1 MIEILTRLYTNGQ
14 SSIATML
21 LFVLPMSL
29 VGLINI
35 VLTIRGFI
43 HRQMGKR
50 EKFISILLL
59 IVNITLPISYVCMI
73 MFKPHPVST
82 GWWGLATMLLSLS
95 LSCIIG
101 AGFIVD
107 RVFAEHTIVRFDQK
121 SRYWYNKDSQA

>member
-35 VLTIRGFI
+35 VLTIQGFI

-50 EKFISILLL
+50 EKFISIL
-59 IVNITLPISYVCMI
+59 
-73 MFKPHPVST
+73 
-82 GWWGLATMLLSLS
+82 
-95 LSCIIG
+95 
-101 AGFIVD
+101 
-107 RVFAEHTIVRFDQK
+107 
-121 SRYWYNKDSQA
+121 

>member
-1 MIEILTRLYTNGQ
+1 MIEILTRLYTNRQ
-14 SSIATML
+14 SSTATML

-29 VGLINI
+29 VGSINI
-35 VLTIRGFI
+35 VLTIRGL
-43 HRQMGKR
+43 GKR

-82 GWWGLATMLLSLS
+82 VWWGLATMLLSLS

-107 RVFAEHTIVRFDQK
+107 RVFAEHTFVWFDQK

>member
-35 VLTIRGFI
+35 VLTIQGFF

-82 GWWGLATMLLSLS
+82 VWWGLATMLLSLS
-95 LSCIIG
+95 LSCVIG

-107 RVFAEHTIVRFDQK
+107 RVLQGIL
-121 SRYWYNKDSQA
+121 

>member
-73 MFKPHPVST
+73 MFKPHPVSMV
-82 GWWGLATMLLSLS
+82 WWGLATMLLSLS

-107 RVFAEHTIVRFDQK
+107 RVFAEHTFIRFDQK